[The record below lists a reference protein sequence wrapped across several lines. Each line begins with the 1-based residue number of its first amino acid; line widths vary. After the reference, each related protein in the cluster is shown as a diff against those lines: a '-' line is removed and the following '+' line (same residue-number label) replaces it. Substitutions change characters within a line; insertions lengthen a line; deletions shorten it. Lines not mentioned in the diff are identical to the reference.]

1 MNLKI
6 RFVALITLMTLL
18 PLCSTAQEELVNV
31 RRGDCT
37 PGINDN
43 GNEDGNGPRRASRRL
58 PAIRTNWDPNKTY
71 KQMVVL
77 FEFSDSTF
85 QREDA
90 NATYNRIFNEPHYNE
105 SAGPGSVAD
114 YFRVRFDI
122 QMGGQ
127 TYAAIG
133 NRFLLNH
140 PQKQQVQLS
149 RRLTDEGIQQA
160 VDHHLALS
168 KRGYVLVSPAISKG
182 EQAVMRAALDARQ
195 PLIFITPWGFND
207 FSHPGHQYYEACAEG
222 RFLILAPWPHQN
234 RRIPLTRDMCL
245 SLNDMAKNLCS
256 PNGSTAA
263 TSYG

>member
-114 YFRVRFDI
+114 YFRVQSDGLLNLSFDI
-122 QMGGQ
+122 YGPVQVD
-127 TYAAIG
+127 
-133 NRFLLNH
+133 
-140 PQKQQVQLS
+140 QKAQ
-149 RRLTDEGIQQA
+149 
-160 VDHHLALS
+160 
-168 KRGYVLVSPAISKG
+168 KF
-182 EQAVMRAALDARQ
+182 DAPTIDTR
-195 PLIFITPWGFND
+195 
-207 FSHPGHQYYEACAEG
+207 YYGADMMA
-222 RFLILAPWPHQN
+222 
-234 RRIPLTRDMCL
+234 IPLKKVLD
-245 SLNDMAKNLCS
+245 
-256 PNGSTAA
+256 PNPDVDYSQYEWDGDKTI
-263 TSYG
+263 